1 MTIVVAVAT
10 HADGECYVVR
20 AEASPGEPV
29 VVWRVAQGLCEGR
42 EFVAAPVSGGD
53 AAGDLQRAL
62 GPYWHVRLAGEVCPY
77 PVKIQQLTK

>member
-10 HADGECYVVR
+10 HADGACYVVR
-20 AEASPGEPV
+20 AEVSTGEPV

-42 EFVAAPVSGGD
+42 DFTAAPVSGGD

-62 GPYWHVRLAGEVCPY
+62 GPDWHVRIAGEVCHY
-77 PVKIQQLTK
+77 PMTIQQVTK